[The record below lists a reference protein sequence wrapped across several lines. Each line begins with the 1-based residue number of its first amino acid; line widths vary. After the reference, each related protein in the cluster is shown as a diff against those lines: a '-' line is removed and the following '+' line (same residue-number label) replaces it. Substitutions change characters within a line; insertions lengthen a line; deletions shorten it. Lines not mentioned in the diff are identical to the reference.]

1 MCPRFMP
8 PTLRVILHTQ
18 ILWEVT
24 RRGLVSGMLD
34 KGATLCFTLSPY
46 GSHLLCA
53 GLGGTRGLQNDG
65 QAVLITAHGLA
76 PLGTIGHSKVRL
88 FLAPG

>member
-1 MCPRFMP
+1 MS
-8 PTLRVILHTQ
+8 PTLRDMLRTQ
-18 ILWEVT
+18 KLSALRSDEE
-24 RRGLVSGMLD
+24 GLVSGMLD

-65 QAVLITAHGLA
+65 QAVFDYSTWAGPSGDHW
-76 PLGTIGHSKVRL
+76 SQ
-88 FLAPG
+88 